1 MEGCFKVVII
11 MEEQKTLL
19 KKLGQN
25 FTFEGIFFL
34 TMYAYQS
41 YFEFAD
47 FGKWNAIVLI

>member
-25 FTFEGIFFL
+25 FTFEGFFFDYVCIPKL
-34 TMYAYQS
+34 
-41 YFEFAD
+41 F
-47 FGKWNAIVLI
+47 